1 VKAGGAALLYGDV
14 IQLQHLDSGRF
25 IGMQKAHAV
34 VNHNN
39 KSVILLEEEQE
50 GDSCFFKVKSIHI
63 YKCLSHIE
71 ITPQQSHNIHIMVC
85 FIYIHSL
92 RCFPGLRFGP

>member
-1 VKAGGAALLYGDV
+1 VKAGDGAALLYGDV

-50 GDSCFFKVKSIHI
+50 GDSCFFKVKSIVG
-63 YKCLSHIE
+63 YECLVTYRNHPPTISLFTHYGLFY
-71 ITPQQSHNIHIMVC
+71 V
-85 FIYIHSL
+85 FIHS
-92 RCFPGLRFGP
+92 GASQV

>member
-1 VKAGGAALLYGDV
+1 MQKKIDGQMFLESLNSLFVFFKFTLQVKAGDGPALLYGDV

-50 GDSCFFKVKSIHI
+50 GDSCFFKVK
-63 YKCLSHIE
+63 
-71 ITPQQSHNIHIMVC
+71 V
-85 FIYIHSL
+85 
-92 RCFPGLRFGP
+92 